1 MEHLNDLYR
10 PEDLSRLEK
19 KIKRERAWIWILAGA
34 TLALCV
40 LFCCLTDS
48 RNAGRMELAAE
59 ICSCLGG
66 WLVIYRRI
74 FGLQEAKHQRDH
86 VQHLLEAP
94 RTSLRGRL
102 TITKER
108 MRIKNSI
115 RFRVLLLD
123 DGEQLRRLKVNE
135 TRVRLL
141 QPFDGKEV
149 TLELA
154 DGYVAGIEGEEAFGA
169 PAKGGRGRSLAD
181 FLKNIWSQLHR
192 FVVWAILSTIL
203 WAWIFT
209 LVTDTG
215 PANKVTLYVQ
225 TEGCRDQA
233 LAEVLDEAR
242 PEGIRMIQVH
252 PFSYALFD
260 TQEALNAD
268 LYVIPA
274 SQAEGFLD
282 SFAPIDGEELD
293 RGDREL
299 FTRDGKSYGIKL
311 HDAATGES
319 TAGDYLVYAPGEDYY
334 LFFNVNSLHLGGG
347 DGAALRVA
355 EALLRLK

>member
-74 FGLQEAKHQRDH
+74 FGLQEAKHQREH

-141 QPFDGKEV
+141 RPFDGKEV

-154 DGYVAGIEGEEAFGA
+154 DGYVAGIEGEEASGA

-181 FLKNIWSQLHR
+181 FLKNIWTQLHR

-233 LAEVLDEAR
+233 LAEVLNEAR
-242 PEGIRMIQVH
+242 PEGIRLIQVGLSGQLRPHRRGGAGPGRPGALH
-252 PFSYALFD
+252 PGREELRHQAPRRRHRREHGGGLPGLRAGGGLLSVLQCEFAPP
-260 TQEALNAD
+260 ERRRRRR
-268 LYVIPA
+268 
-274 SQAEGFLD
+274 AEG
-282 SFAPIDGEELD
+282 
-293 RGDREL
+293 
-299 FTRDGKSYGIKL
+299 
-311 HDAATGES
+311 
-319 TAGDYLVYAPGEDYY
+319 
-334 LFFNVNSLHLGGG
+334 GGG
-347 DGAALRVA
+347 AAAA
-355 EALLRLK
+355 EMRRTR

>member
-1 MEHLNDLYR
+1 MDLYR

-19 KIKRERAWIWILAGA
+19 KIERERVWIWVLAGA

-48 RNAGRMELAAE
+48 RNAGVMERAAE

-74 FGLQEAKHQRDH
+74 FGLQEAKHERDH
-86 VQHLLEAP
+86 AEHLLEAP
-94 RTSLRGRL
+94 RTSLRGKL

-115 RFRVLLLD
+115 RFRVLQLD

-135 TRVRLL
+135 TRVKLL
-141 QPFDGKEV
+141 RPFDGKEV
-149 TLELA
+149 TLQPA
-154 DGYVAGIEGEEAFGA
+154 DGYVAAIGGEDV
-169 PAKGGRGRSLAD
+169 PALPGKTGRGRSLAD

-192 FVVWAILSTIL
+192 FVLWFILSTIL

-209 LVTDTG
+209 LVTDTT
-215 PANKVTLYVQ
+215 PAKKVTIYVQ
-225 TEGCRDQA
+225 AEACQDVA
-233 LAEVLDEAR
+233 LGEKLEESK
-242 PEGIRMIQVH
+242 PEGIRMIRAH
-252 PFSYALFD
+252 LFSYALFD

-293 RGDREL
+293 LGDREL
-299 FTRDGKSYGIKL
+299 FIRDGKRYGVKI

-319 TAGDYLVYAPGEDYY
+319 VAGDYLVYAPGEDYY
-334 LFFNVNSLHLGGG
+334 LFFNAKSLHLGSG